1 MASSSDLLELVMSGH
16 LPVRK
21 GSVKQDV
28 QTDSQEDRT
37 LNDHP
42 PKKTPLQF
50 LTKGRLIDG
59 VQPRAALGARAGC
72 VSVAQSSSQ
81 VRSCGCSEACY
92 EKVDPRCCRSQG
104 EISE

>member
-1 MASSSDLLELVMSGH
+1 MSGH

-42 PKKTPLQF
+42 PKKNTP
-50 LTKGRLIDG
+50 
-59 VQPRAALGARAGC
+59 
-72 VSVAQSSSQ
+72 SVLDQGPADRRCAAQSS
-81 VRSCGCSEACY
+81 A
-92 EKVDPRCCRSQG
+92 RCQSWLRVGGTELLAG
-104 EISE
+104 EVMRLQ

>member
-1 MASSSDLLELVMSGH
+1 MVCKTASSSDLLELVMSGH

-42 PKKTPLQF
+42 PKKNTP
-50 LTKGRLIDG
+50 
-59 VQPRAALGARAGC
+59 
-72 VSVAQSSSQ
+72 SVLDQGPADRRCAAQSS
-81 VRSCGCSEACY
+81 A
-92 EKVDPRCCRSQG
+92 RCQSWLRVGGTELLAG
-104 EISE
+104 EVMRLQ

>member
-1 MASSSDLLELVMSGH
+1 MVYKTASSSDLLELVMSGH

-42 PKKTPLQF
+42 PKKNTPLVLDQ
-50 LTKGRLIDG
+50 G
-59 VQPRAALGARAGC
+59 LGNRRCA
-72 VSVAQSSSQ
+72 AQSS
-81 VRSCGCSEACY
+81 A
-92 EKVDPRCCRSQG
+92 RCQSWLDVSGTELLAG
-104 EISE
+104 EVMWLQ